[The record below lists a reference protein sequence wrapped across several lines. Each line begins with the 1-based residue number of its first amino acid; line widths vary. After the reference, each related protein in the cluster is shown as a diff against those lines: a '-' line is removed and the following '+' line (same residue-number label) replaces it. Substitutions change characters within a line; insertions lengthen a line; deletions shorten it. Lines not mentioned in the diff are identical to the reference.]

1 MRESLQAQGFTF
13 LRPHLLRRLASI
25 RSLLECRSFSSSS
38 FFACRVATAIPRFAA
53 PSLYGCTIGRGD
65 SIRHPLLSTHKEN
78 TLSAIPREE
87 LSRRLRRG
95 FERFKFTVNAEL
107 VWQSQKK
114 WGRVVD
120 VSRSGLFIQMDE
132 PLARGARFNAHLAL
146 NVPLQLN
153 CEVKR
158 IVPGLGVGVAITV
171 PEGSKKRFEAL
182 LQALSFSSDPA
193 ATAAKA
199 SFPDAPRPIARAAVA
214 AAGSSSARR
223 R

>member
-1 MRESLQAQGFTF
+1 M
-13 LRPHLLRRLASI
+13 
-25 RSLLECRSFSSSS
+25 
-38 FFACRVATAIPRFAA
+38 
-53 PSLYGCTIGRGD
+53 
-65 SIRHPLLSTHKEN
+65 
-78 TLSAIPREE
+78 SAIPREE

-95 FERFKFTVNAEL
+95 FERFKFTVNAEI

-132 PLARGARFNAHLAL
+132 PPARGTRFSAHLAL

-171 PEGSKKRFEAL
+171 PETSKKRFEGL
-182 LQALSFSSDPA
+182 LLALSFSSDPA

-199 SFPDAPRPIARAAVA
+199 SFPEPPRPAAKSMAVMA
-214 AAGSSSARR
+214 LAATAAGSARKR
-223 R
+223 